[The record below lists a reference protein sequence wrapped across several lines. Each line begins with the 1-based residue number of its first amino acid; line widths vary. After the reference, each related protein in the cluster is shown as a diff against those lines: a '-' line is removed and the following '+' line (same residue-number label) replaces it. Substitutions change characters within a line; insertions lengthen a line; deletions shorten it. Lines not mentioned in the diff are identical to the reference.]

1 MVFIE
6 PSYKILTKISE
17 GGLDEIKLIE
27 ECARC
32 AYRSEDRITEDGE
45 SAKKMIQ
52 NLIKNGHESCLEHS
66 ILTVSFTCDRA
77 IANELVRHRLASFTQ
92 ESTRYVNVTSE
103 KLGANGEM
111 QVILPEKFEYG
122 KKMYDTEHDGLLF
135 SENSTEII
143 YPENVYAYAKHRKDL
158 DQINK
163 KDFEELEKFYLFL
176 VSTLSSEASYVYMSR
191 NSTPVE
197 ISRSVL
203 PLSLATK
210 IVMTANYREWR
221 HVFKLRCDNH
231 AHPEMRRIMIP
242 LLHEVQEKIPIV
254 FDDILFY

>member
-6 PSYKILTKISE
+6 PSHKILTKISE

-27 ECARC
+27 KCARY
-32 AYRSEDRITEDGE
+32 AYRSENKITEDGE
-45 SAKKMIQ
+45 SAKKMIAM
-52 NLIKNGHESCLEHS
+52 LIKNGHESCLEHS
-66 ILTVSFTCDRA
+66 ILTVTFTCDRA

-92 ESTRYVNVTSE
+92 ESTRYVNVTAE

-111 QVILPEKFEYG
+111 QVILPLEYNMG
-122 KKMYDTEHDGLLF
+122 HDIHKKIESGTSLEDIARSFPCLMFHVINEHDRYLSFQNICLNAE
-135 SENSTEII
+135 SAYNDLIAKRMAPEI
-143 YPENVYAYAKHRKDL
+143 A
-158 DQINK
+158 
-163 KDFEELEKFYLFL
+163 
-176 VSTLSSEASYVYMSR
+176 
-191 NSTPVE
+191 
-197 ISRSVL
+197 RSVL
-203 PLSLATK
+203 PHSLATK

-231 AHPEMRRIMIP
+231 AHPEMQRIMIP